1 MSACAVRAALLATL
15 LAAQVAAQ
23 EAESRAAHGDDVRA
37 AQDRAEPTPPELRNV
52 GIDEHLNAP
61 LPLDLEFVD
70 HEGKPVR
77 LRDYF
82 DGRRPVILTL
92 NYYKCPMLC
101 GLQLNSLVDTLK
113 ELDWTVGEQF
123 RVVTASFEPTET
135 YHLAGVKRRNYL
147 EYYGRPAAAD
157 GWAFLT
163 GRKSSIDKLLQATGF
178 RVQWNEDQQEWAHVA
193 ALIIC
198 TPDGRIARYLVDI
211 VYPRQTVRLS
221 LVEASEGKIGTPL
234 DHVLLYCY
242 HYDGQG
248 GYTLAAMNI
257 VRAGGVLTLAF
268 VGTLLLVLWR
278 RERRRTKGLTAVTT

>member
-1 MSACAVRAALLATL
+1 MRRRAIRFAWLVALLATP
-15 LAAQVAAQ
+15 APGQ
-23 EAESRAAHGDDVRA
+23 EDDSERAV
-37 AQDRAEPTPPELRNV
+37 QDRAEPAPPQLRNV
-52 GIDEHLNAP
+52 GIDEHLNAQ

-70 HEGKPVR
+70 QDGRPVR

-135 YHLAGVKRRNYL
+135 HHLASVKRRNYL
-147 EYYGRPAAAD
+147 EYYGRSAAAD

-163 GRKSSIDKLLQATGF
+163 GRKPSIDNLLQATGF
-178 RVQWNEDQQEWAHVA
+178 RIQWNEDQQEWAHVA

-248 GYTLAAMNI
+248 GYALAAMNI
-257 VRAGGVLTLAF
+257 VRAGGVVTLASLA
-268 VGTLLLVLWR
+268 TLLLVLWR
-278 RERRRTKGLTAVTT
+278 RERRRSKDLTAVTT